1 MAIVATTPAQSVHSH
16 PGGKPALIG
25 LAAGLLLALAGP
37 LAAQTVP
44 EGASGTF
51 TILHT
56 NDIHGRYMPFH
67 VERGNAT
74 AQTGDRARSYQEYAH
89 TGEVGGFAHLAG
101 AIKQV
106 RKERGAENVLL
117 VDIGDT
123 FSDDLLANL
132 TKGETIIRLMNSV
145 GYQFMA
151 LGNHDFDYGLPQTR
165 QLQRLANF
173 PMRGAN
179 IIDDEIGQ
187 PVLGDPVKY
196 FYVDGVKIAMLALG
210 YHNTAMT
217 GNKANFKGL
226 TFLDGV
232 ETARKYLPE
241 LRKNADI
248 VVLASHEGTRIDLDI
263 ARQVPGID
271 FIIGG
276 HSHDAIAEP
285 IKVGDTWVVQ
295 ALSDA
300 SALGNL
306 QVTVAKGKI
315 AKVDYQLTTLWNNEV
330 AADAATA
337 ELVRQLRAP
346 HEPQLVEHVAK
357 VTEAVGRNYRSDSPF
372 DVLTGEIMIAHTGA
386 DIAMLPGVGY
396 GVTLYPGDMDREEL
410 YRLMP
415 HPSKLATVDISGAQ
429 VVELLEQS
437 ATNNRPTDPKDIV
450 GGLIQTAG
458 ITYVLDFDQPV
469 GKRIRDVK
477 VAGKPINAN
486 ARYKIAT
493 HNGMMGGLHKYHVLQ
508 QGRNIQA
515 TKEGLTDLVET
526 TLRKRGKVSAPAA
539 PSATLID
546 SSRK

>member
-1 MAIVATTPAQSVHSH
+1 MAPIISPASLPHRRH
-16 PGGKPALIG
+16 PGRPALAG
-25 LAAGLLLALAGP
+25 LAASLLLALAGP
-37 LAAQTVP
+37 LAANSTT

-67 VERGNAT
+67 VEPGNAT
-74 AQTGDRARSYQEYAH
+74 AQTGDRARSYQEYAR
-89 TGEVGGFAHLAG
+89 TGEVGGFAYLAG
-101 AIKQV
+101 AIQHV
-106 RKERGAENVLL
+106 RQARGAENVLL

-123 FSDDLLANL
+123 FADDLLANL

-165 QLQRLANF
+165 QLQRLADF

-179 IIDDEIGQ
+179 IIDEEIGQ

-217 GNKANFKGL
+217 GNKANFNGL
-226 TFLDGV
+226 KFVDGV
-232 ETARKYLPE
+232 ETARRYVPQ
-241 LRKNADI
+241 LRENADI

-263 ARQVPGID
+263 AREVPGID

-276 HSHDAIAEP
+276 HSHDGIAEP
-285 IKVGDTWVVQ
+285 IRVGDTWVVQ
-295 ALSDA
+295 ALSDG

-306 QVTVAKGKI
+306 QVTVEKGEI
-315 AKVDYQLTTLWNNEV
+315 TKVDYQLTTLWHGEV
-330 AADAATA
+330 TPDPATA
-337 ELVRQLRAP
+337 ALVSQLRAP
-346 HEPQLVEHVAK
+346 YESQLVDHVAT
-357 VTEAVGRNYRSDSPF
+357 VTEAIGRNYRSDSPF
-372 DVLTGEIMIAHTGA
+372 DVLTGEIMMAHTGA

-396 GVTLYPGDMDREEL
+396 GVTLYPGDMDREAL

-415 HPSKLATVDISGAQ
+415 HPSKLATVDLSGAQ

-437 ATNNRPTDPKDIV
+437 ATNNRPADPKDIV

-458 ITYVLDFDQPV
+458 ISYVLDFDQPV
-469 GKRIRDVK
+469 GKRIREVK
-477 VAGKPINAN
+477 VAGKPIQADR
-486 ARYKIAT
+486 RYKIAT

-508 QGRNIQA
+508 QGQNIQA
-515 TKEGLTDLVET
+515 TREGLTDLVET
-526 TLRKRGKVSAPAA
+526 SLRERGDVVAPAA
-539 PSATLID
+539 PSAILID
-546 SSRK
+546 SARK